1 MTTKMKV
8 CTVEFKPSF
17 TSKLFI
23 IILEKHLLY
32 FHFRCRNRPFPI
44 SLTRGRTLI
53 LGHKKIDKLNLTH
66 SLNNAKGPVLSIIL
80 AKFREV

>member
-1 MTTKMKV
+1 MKV

-32 FHFRCRNRPFPI
+32 FHFRCRNRPFPV
-44 SLTRGRTLI
+44 SLTRGRI
-53 LGHKKIDKLNLTH
+53 
-66 SLNNAKGPVLSIIL
+66 
-80 AKFREV
+80 